1 MPNLELIQVLF
12 IITQVVFAFAFG
24 ACVGSLTNV
33 LVYRLPLGLS
43 VVSPPSRCPKCST
56 MLTWRENI
64 PIFGWLLL
72 RGKCRF
78 CKAPISAEYPL
89 VETFVAAMFAV
100 FYALWY
106 IVPADFV
113 WLGVPWG
120 SIKPEWALNGFG
132 QTWPAFITLLT
143 LLSCLVAMTLVDAKT
158 FTIPLVLTW
167 VPVLVAL
174 LLHPL
179 GAWLNSTTLFGGFGG
194 GLRLTARGEVWAMAT
209 PGPAGWW
216 WIGASIGGVIGL
228 GIANVMIAKGWLT
241 RSFADYEEWEKGQ
254 SQASGTQ
261 DKASGIGP
269 QASGGID
276 AGEPVQGGGT
286 ASGEGDNAAMSG
298 TNVPLSGTNVTN
310 AGIRAVSAG
319 SPNPDSGSKTPIV
332 PVSSPDQGDSA
343 SPSGSAL
350 STSGGQNSALPLQA
364 EMWIQYPHARREMVK
379 ELAFLA
385 PCAVLMMVGGALA
398 VKVAGPWAVHPAT
411 GRGIPAFEAPLWL
424 VALGGVLMGYLIGG
438 GIVWIFRILGSLGF
452 GKEAIGLGDV
462 HLMAAVGAVLGWI
475 DPILAFFG
483 AAFVG
488 IAFQIVKVVSGGRIR
503 RAMAYGPCLAIATVL
518 VILCKPGIERA
529 MTAILKSVTPID
541 LP

>member
-1 MPNLELIQVLF
+1 MPPNLELIQVLF

-56 MLTWRENI
+56 LLTWRENI

-78 CKAPISAEYPL
+78 CKEPISAEYPL
-89 VETFVAAMFAV
+89 VETFVALMFAV
-100 FYALWY
+100 FYTLWY
-106 IVPADFV
+106 IVPPDFD
-113 WLGVPWG
+113 WLGIPWG
-120 SIKPEWALNGFG
+120 SIKPEWAMNGFA
-132 QTWPAFITLLT
+132 QTWPAFIALLT

-167 VPVLVAL
+167 VPAIAAL
-174 LLHPL
+174 FLHPL
-179 GAWLNSTTLFGGFGG
+179 GAWLNTTTLFGGWGT
-194 GLRLTARGEVWAMAT
+194 GLRFTARGEVWAMAT
-209 PGPAGWW
+209 PGSSGWW

-228 GIANVMIAKGWLT
+228 GIANVMVAKGWLT
-241 RSFADYEEWEKGQ
+241 RSFADYEEWEKGEK
-254 SQASGTQ
+254 
-261 DKASGIGP
+261 DKALGTGHLA
-269 QASGGID
+269 QAP
-276 AGEPVQGGGT
+276 GEEQGDD
-286 ASGEGDNAAMSG
+286 E
-298 TNVPLSGTNVTN
+298 
-310 AGIRAVSAG
+310 
-319 SPNPDSGSKTPIV
+319 V
-332 PVSSPDQGDSA
+332 PVS
-343 SPSGSAL
+343 PSDPQHSAL
-350 STSGGQNSALPLQA
+350 GTQHSSQHSSVA
-364 EMWIQYPHARREMVK
+364 ELWIQYPHARREMVK

-385 PCAVLMMVGGALA
+385 PCGLLMMVGGALA
-398 VKVAGPWAVHPAT
+398 TKLAGPWATHPAT
-411 GRGIPAFEAPLWL
+411 LKAIPAVDAPLWL

-475 DPILAFFG
+475 DPILAFFA

-488 IAFQIVKVVSGGRIR
+488 IAFQVIKVVSGGRIR

-518 VILCKPGIERA
+518 VILCKPGIEKA
-529 MTAILKSVTPID
+529 MTLILKAPIPID